1 MPQRWGC
8 AGRRVVLGCCQVER
22 PQEDDRIGASPR
34 NQKFCST
41 GTSKF
46 WGPPASASQITPDQC
61 RGPAPVPAR
70 PQVQVAG
77 SGTPRTRPPLAPRL
91 PGKLGRS
98 GARQS
103 RRAGARPHGRLRWRR
118 PGQQVGPGRGLPG
131 PPPTAPGGAVPEVA
145 GQRRGQAKPGASQAG
160 GARQGP
166 ARRPRAATA
175 RPPGRPQRAPRR
187 RGNPGTRR
195 DRAARRA
202 HRLGRRWSPPPAPL
216 QQPLPP
222 WPPPPASRLLG
233 RGGGKRDAPP
243 PPGDAARPLPAP
255 PPTSPP
261 LCLLPPPV
269 PPGPLPARVPRQV
282 RAEDERPAPRAPP
295 AFGRSSAFYER
306 PQNLQVTP
314 VSSIA
319 T

>member
-22 PQEDDRIGASPR
+22 PQEDGRIGASPR
-34 NQKFCST
+34 NQKFCGT

-46 WGPPASASQITPDQC
+46 WGPPASASQITPDRC

-70 PQVQVAG
+70 PQPRASPGSSAARELDKAGGRAPGPTEG
-77 SGTPRTRPPLAPRL
+77 SGGGAQ
-91 PGKLGRS
+91 GNRS
-98 GARQS
+98 GRAEAS
-103 RRAGARPHGRLRWRR
+103 R
-118 PGQQVGPGRGLPG
+118 
-131 PPPTAPGGAVPEVA
+131 
-145 GQRRGQAKPGASQAG
+145 
-160 GARQGP
+160 
-166 ARRPRAATA
+166 ARRPPPRAEQCRRSRGSGAGRPNRPRPRRAERGKARRGALGRPPRGLRGGPRGRRGAEGTREREGTGPRAALTA
-175 RPPGRPQRAPRR
+175 SDAAGRLHLHLCSSRCR
-187 RGNPGTRR
+187 RGRR
-195 DRAARRA
+195 
-202 HRLGRRWSPPPAPL
+202 L
-216 QQPLPP
+216 
-222 WPPPPASRLLG
+222 PPPASRLLG

-243 PPGDAARPLPAP
+243 PPPPPPPGDAARPLPAP
-255 PPTSPP
+255 PPTPPP

-282 RAEDERPAPRAPP
+282 RAEDERPASRAPR